1 MDTLSTANRDPWRFR
16 RFATLSCERF
26 HVGNCKYGQGRFLK
40 GEKTGSPWSLA
51 EGTMSRFDRI
61 STPIAGLTVVERQRR
76 GDDRGFFSRFFCR
89 EALADFGGDGKIA
102 QINHTLT
109 QAAGTIRGLHFQQAP
124 HDEAKFVSCL
134 SGAVFDVAVDLRP
147 DSATYLQWH
156 GEVLSADNGRSM
168 MIPGGFAHGFQTLT
182 EDCELIYLH
191 DKPYAPEAEGGL
203 NPLDPGLAIAWPL
216 PVSQMSPR
224 DQALPLLPNRIVAA
238 RR

>member
-1 MDTLSTANRDPWRFR
+1 M
-16 RFATLSCERF
+16 
-26 HVGNCKYGQGRFLK
+26 
-40 GEKTGSPWSLA
+40 
-51 EGTMSRFDRI
+51 
-61 STPIAGLTVVERQRR
+61 
-76 GDDRGFFSRFFCR
+76 
-89 EALADFGGDGKIA
+89 
-102 QINHTLT
+102 
-109 QAAGTIRGLHFQQAP
+109 
-124 HDEAKFVSCL
+124 
-134 SGAVFDVAVDLRP
+134 AVDLRP

-203 NPLDPGLAIAWPL
+203 NPLDPGLAIGWPL